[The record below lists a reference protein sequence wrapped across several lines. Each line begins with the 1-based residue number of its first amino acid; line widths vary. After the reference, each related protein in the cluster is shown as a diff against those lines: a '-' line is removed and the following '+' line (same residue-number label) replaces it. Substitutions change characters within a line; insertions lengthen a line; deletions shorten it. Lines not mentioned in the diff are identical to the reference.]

1 MKLSALFIAALPLA
15 SAWRLQLY
23 QNEQYNG
30 IIEDRSGSVGQPC
43 KTLPANARNK
53 ASSMKWNGDGVGPIE
68 CEIVLY
74 NYQGCREAGGI
85 LGRSE
90 GNWNVPRFSTQANDK
105 VESYKINC

>member
-23 QNEQYNG
+23 KNAGYNTE
-30 IIEDRSGSVGQPC
+30 IEDRSGSLSQPC
-43 KTLPANARNK
+43 KTLSAANRNQ
-53 ASSMKWNGDGVGPIE
+53 ASSMKWNADGVGLIE

-74 NYQGCREAGGI
+74 NYQDCKEAGGI

-90 GNWNVPRFSTQANDK
+90 GNWNVRQFSGQANDK